1 MGRKKSQTV
10 GYRYFVGVHFVLC
23 HGPIDSI
30 RAIYVDDKKAWDPVG
45 TSAIGRPDGYE
56 TVRIKEPG
64 LFGGED
70 REGGISGELDIG
82 MGYRTQPKN
91 GYLQQV
97 LQGKLL
103 PAYRGVVSVI
113 LRKMYVGTSPYLKPW
128 KFRVQ
133 RIWAPT
139 ATGEAQWHPSVA
151 GIGPPAETLPA
162 TEAGA
167 AVIHN
172 DKVYRIPASVVGPG
186 NPWYGHARINK
197 VTETDLITGEQE
209 TYDYGLTRPAGITN
223 PSADLRSQAISRPQ
237 HDAVHVYTG
246 PTGPEIFCGFYAA
259 SIVGGHYALI
269 LELATRSHRWV
280 RIPDEWFAVPL
291 YTPSNSASKLQYSA
305 VCWVVRAS
313 DGRIYFKSM
322 AGWIQNRLGSEDW
335 QQDTVAFRVASF
347 NPATGDLRR
356 EAWADGINVSAPRRG
371 TGIIG
376 AAMKPDHTSLVE
388 HCQFMIAINNVISY
402 YNGLMRYDFGTQ
414 QREMIGGPSKVQAW
428 LLNTGQLAGNPILYE
443 LGRAAWGHD
452 DNVYTMMPKRAGQL
466 QSGMLGVWVKTSN
479 PAGTTTV
486 WELHWPEPSEY
497 VVDDERFWYA
507 PFTDSIYMNDWYS
520 TPVSLAD
527 GRIVF
532 PPANPFSSGAMVC
545 PSLTGDATG
554 RILTKW
560 SGATLGRKPWPTTAP
575 GWVWG
580 SRLSG
585 HYMVGVKTDDND
597 YLMVSGSYGQG
608 PSDTYGGTWQG
619 DALWVDPSSVR
630 FLVSYEEGLYTRLIT
645 SLSDGPW
652 DMNPAHIIRECMTN
666 SEWGRGLPDSII
678 GPSYEAA
685 AQVLYA
691 EGLGLSMLWTSEM
704 AVNDFI
710 LEVIRHIDAV
720 RYEDPETGLQEI
732 KLIRPD
738 YDVATLPVLSPSNCR
753 IEQLTSPTLY
763 DLVNQITVEFWNRD
777 TGEDSALAIQDTAA
791 INMSGTVNNQ
801 TMQYAGICSERVAL
815 LVGQRDLA
823 RYSKPF
829 RQGRLIVNR
838 KVANIKP
845 GDPFILNWPARGVTQ
860 MVCRAAKR
868 SDNGELDGM
877 IGIEFGEDIFSAPFN
892 VANVPPPSGWE
903 DPIKPP
909 VNFDYVTMFDLPYP
923 LLVEELGETEIAA
936 VPATAGYAGFAG
948 GRPLTGSHMNYGLF
962 LYAAGATPPTDS
974 QVELVNSFTPVAVLG
989 EAIPEITDPVIT
1001 VAVAPTTDMVNVRA
1015 GDWVIV
1021 GTAADPVRE
1030 MMCVTEDPGDAPVA
1044 LKLTRAV
1051 ADTYPRAVPT
1061 GTPLFVVGTFFGT
1074 DQVER
1079 VDGEDVAGY
1088 GRPKNGK
1095 GSYEGPYTYLEAEM
1109 VARQGRPYPAAA
1121 FKVDGAFNPSL
1132 ADEKSSVLL
1141 TWAHRHRVQQSNQP
1155 VSWLTVG
1162 NVGPETGVTYQVQ
1175 QVALDEQQAEITDL
1189 PVLQVGA
1196 ADRLDLDLIGQ
1207 PYPDAAR
1214 YARITVEAVR
1224 GGIVSLQ
1231 NRPVT
1236 VKLAARLYAPTNLR
1250 ADYIPRPRL
1259 VSPDH
1264 LRADYIPGGAP
1275 LLAPNSLRADYVS
1288 GHVALLAPDRL
1299 SAVFDSGKVELV
1311 APDHL
1316 SAVYVGPG
1324 KLVAP
1329 DHLAAQYVGQAKLA
1343 APDHLVARYVPATA
1357 PLYEPSGL
1365 RADYVGPGKLIAPA
1379 QLVARYVG
1387 PVKLA
1392 APDHL
1397 VANYVPATLPI
1408 YEPSNLQ
1415 AVYVGPG
1422 KLVAPDH
1429 LAAQYVGLVK
1439 LLAPTGLTAE
1449 FVPATLPIY
1458 EPSDLRAQYV
1468 GLAKLVAP
1476 SSLAAQY
1483 EGVHVLN
1490 RPDMLRADYLGI
1502 PKLAAPTGLKADY
1515 I

>member
-23 HGPIDSI
+23 HGPIDRI
-30 RAIYVDDKKAWDPVG
+30 LQIKVDDRLVWNAVADNEGTGAVG
-45 TSAIGRPDGYE
+45 GYE
-56 TVRIKEPG
+56 RVHVNQPNI
-64 LFGGED
+64 FGGDD
-70 REGGISGELDIG
+70 REGGVSGDLDIG
-82 MGYRTQPKN
+82 MGTPT
-91 GYLQQV
+91 
-97 LQGKLL
+97 QGKNDYIQSAL
-103 PAYRGVVSVI
+103 PGKLIPANRGVVSAI
-113 LRKMYVGTSPYLKPW
+113 LRKMYVGNSPYLKPW

-139 ATGEAQWHPSVA
+139 ATGKPQWQPSTA
-151 GIGPPAETLPA
+151 GIGKPTDTFPLYSQSLRPWIAPALPSVSIGSKVITMPGA
-162 TEAGA
+162 INDAGGGESSRYFR
-167 AVIHN
+167 VSIL
-172 DKVYRIPASVVGPG
+172 DTV
-186 NPWYGHARINK
+186 
-197 VTETDLITGEQE
+197 TGEF
-209 TYDYGLTRPAGITN
+209 TYPELTNSATPVPQASINNRHNGIMDVAVYGTKVAAGIYYTGSSAFVLELDFALSWERPAVRMIPVVNAVETRFAQAMGSRLYLGGGVA
-223 PSADLRSQAISRPQ
+223 SADLVIYDLGTGLVEYPSWGQNMYTKSGNVAFPEVAIGAADGMIILAHAFS
-237 HDAVHVYTG
+237 VIING
-246 PTGPEIFCGFYAA
+246 KLSNWIGFLQIEPGAQRVKSA
-259 SIVGGHYALI
+259 GSALI
-269 LELATRSHRWV
+269 GSMPGQCGYPTMAAFSSTHILLLWPPIGDSNQPGRFWNMTRGMSTWDFDTE
-280 RIPDEWFAVPL
+280 ITDLNA
-291 YTPSNSASKLQYSA
+291 PSWYASEPSIRPSPTSPYIQWLGRG
-305 VCWVVRAS
+305 VEAS
-313 DGRIYFKSM
+313 DGRWYF
-322 AGWIQNRLGSEDW
+322 
-335 QQDTVAFRVASF
+335 
-347 NPATGDLRR
+347 P
-356 EAWADGINVSAPRRG
+356 
-371 TGIIG
+371 
-376 AAMKPDHTSLVE
+376 PDHARGHMVAVVPNGGHPQVE
-388 HCQFMIAINNVISY
+388 V
-402 YNGLMRYDFGTQ
+402 DPFGI
-414 QREMIGGPSKVQAW
+414 RLRSA
-428 LLNTGQLAGNPILYE
+428 
-443 LGRAAWGHD
+443 
-452 DNVYTMMPKRAGQL
+452 
-466 QSGMLGVWVKTSN
+466 
-479 PAGTTTV
+479 
-486 WELHWPEPSEY
+486 
-497 VVDDERFWYA
+497 
-507 PFTDSIYMNDWYS
+507 
-520 TPVSLAD
+520 TP
-527 GRIVF
+527 
-532 PPANPFSSGAMVC
+532 
-545 PSLTGDATG
+545 LTGPDVGITRG
-554 RILTKW
+554 
-560 SGATLGRKPWPTTAP
+560 
-575 GWVWG
+575 
-580 SRLSG
+580 
-585 HYMVGVKTDDND
+585 YMVGSRETNGRIFFRTANTPGFHGD
-597 YLMVSGSYGQG
+597 GAA
-608 PSDTYGGTWQG
+608 SDPWHG
-619 DALWVDPSSVR
+619 
-630 FLVSYEEGLYTRLIT
+630 RLLIINTAFRSAVLST
-645 SLSDGPW
+645 SLEVGPW

-666 SEWGRGLPDSII
+666 TEWGRGLPDSII
-678 GPSYEAA
+678 GPTYTSV
-685 AQVLYA
+685 AQTLYA
-691 EGLGLSMLWTSEM
+691 ERLGLSMLWTSEM

-710 LEVIRHIDAV
+710 LEVVRHIDAV

-763 DLVNQITVEFWNRD
+763 DLVNQVTIEYWDREK
-777 TGEDSALAIQDTAA
+777 GEDSAIAVQDTAS

-801 TMQYAGICSERVAL
+801 TMQYSGICSAEVAL

-845 GDPFILNWPARGVTQ
+845 GEPFILNWPARGVTQ

-936 VPATAGYAGFAG
+936 VPAAAGYAGFAG

-962 LYAAGATPPTDS
+962 LYAAGSTPPTDS

-989 EAIPEITDPVIT
+989 EAIQEITDPVIT
-1001 VAVAPTTDMVNVRA
+1001 VAVSPTTDMVNVRA

-1030 MMCVTEDPGDAPVA
+1030 MMCVAEDPGASPVA

-1051 ADTYPRAVPT
+1051 ADTYPRAVPA

-1095 GSYEGPYTYLEAEM
+1095 GSYAGPYTYLEAEM

-1121 FKVDGAFNPSL
+1121 FKVDGVFTPSL
-1132 ADEKSSVLL
+1132 TEDKKVVEL
-1141 TWAHRHRVQQSNQP
+1141 TWAHRHRVQQSNQA
-1155 VSWLTVG
+1155 VSWLASG

-1175 QVALDEQQAEITDL
+1175 QVALDEQQAKISDL

-1196 ADRLDLDLIGQ
+1196 VDHLALDLMDQ

-1214 YARITVEAVR
+1214 YARISVEAVR

-1236 VKLAARLYAPTNLR
+1236 VKLAPRLFAPTDLR
-1250 ADYIPRPRL
+1250 AEYVPLPRL
-1259 VSPDH
+1259 VAPDH
-1264 LRADYIPGGAP
+1264 LRADYLPGSAP

-1288 GHVALLAPDRL
+1288 GKVALLAPDHL

-1316 SAVYVGPG
+1316 RAVYTGPG

-1329 DHLAAQYVGQAKLA
+1329 DHLAAQYVGQAKLV
-1343 APDHLVARYVPATA
+1343 APDHLVARYVPASA
-1357 PLYEPSGL
+1357 PLYEPNGL
-1365 RADYVGPGKLIAPA
+1365 RAIYVGPGKLAAPDN
-1379 QLVARYVG
+1379 LVARYVG
-1387 PVKLA
+1387 QGK
-1392 APDHL
+1392 L
-1397 VANYVPATLPI
+1397 VAPSGLRASFVPATVPL
-1408 YEPSNLQ
+1408 YEPSSLR

-1449 FVPATLPIY
+1449 FVPATPPFY

-1476 SSLAAQY
+1476 SDLAAQY

-1490 RPDMLRADYLGI
+1490 SPDMLRADYLGI

>member
-23 HGPIDSI
+23 HGPIDRI
-30 RAIYVDDKKAWDPVG
+30 LQIKVDDKVLWTPLHDQQGVG
-45 TSAIGRPDGYE
+45 QIGGYE
-56 TVRIKEPG
+56 TITVDAPG

-70 REGGISGELDIG
+70 REGGVSGELDVG
-82 MGYRTQPKN
+82 FGDRTQGKN

-113 LRKMYVGTSPYLKPW
+113 LRKMYVGTNPYLKPW

-139 ATGEAQWHPSVA
+139 ATNKPQWSPPNA
-151 GIGPPAETLPA
+151 GIGLPGDQYVLRDVFGPYYGLFGSASTMFDGRLYTVRNKRVNAEDTGAAIGANTPSGITLVVHDYNTGKVTIVDDVPRKAPYVGFHIRPMTDDVITIDGGRKLLYPLCVDRTNSQFKYHYAAIFDVVDRTVTRIQYPASPLMANNRNFVYPSGLSAAQRSYLGVRFAAAWDDDIDGHYIVLGPQGSSYKLIPLRGEVVQLYNDSLVPANGYRLGYQKAPQRRLFVFWYTRFDIQGVWRDQLNAAIHDTETGMVIWESGPTLIPGGAFKFDNFTRVSNLADISIMCAPDGFVYVFLSRTMAAYFGKRVLVYNTISPPGSSPELTDMGLPWYKYTGIDGYTVETSWYQGHACGTFKQPRTGLDGQLYGFSAFSTEPGFILNPGMGPGLSRGSVSLMPWNGNGSVDLSHGATVDSAVFVWHGLPVAITPRWIGSTAEFETL
-162 TEAGA
+162 
-167 AVIHN
+167 
-172 DKVYRIPASVVGPG
+172 
-186 NPWYGHARINK
+186 
-197 VTETDLITGEQE
+197 
-209 TYDYGLTRPAGITN
+209 
-223 PSADLRSQAISRPQ
+223 
-237 HDAVHVYTG
+237 
-246 PTGPEIFCGFYAA
+246 
-259 SIVGGHYALI
+259 
-269 LELATRSHRWV
+269 
-280 RIPDEWFAVPL
+280 
-291 YTPSNSASKLQYSA
+291 TP
-305 VCWVVRAS
+305 
-313 DGRIYFKSM
+313 
-322 AGWIQNRLGSEDW
+322 
-335 QQDTVAFRVASF
+335 
-347 NPATGDLRR
+347 
-356 EAWADGINVSAPRRG
+356 
-371 TGIIG
+371 
-376 AAMKPDHTSLVE
+376 
-388 HCQFMIAINNVISY
+388 
-402 YNGLMRYDFGTQ
+402 
-414 QREMIGGPSKVQAW
+414 
-428 LLNTGQLAGNPILYE
+428 
-443 LGRAAWGHD
+443 
-452 DNVYTMMPKRAGQL
+452 
-466 QSGMLGVWVKTSN
+466 
-479 PAGTTTV
+479 
-486 WELHWPEPSEY
+486 
-497 VVDDERFWYA
+497 
-507 PFTDSIYMNDWYS
+507 
-520 TPVSLAD
+520 
-527 GRIVF
+527 
-532 PPANPFSSGAMVC
+532 
-545 PSLTGDATG
+545 
-554 RILTKW
+554 
-560 SGATLGRKPWPTTAP
+560 
-575 GWVWG
+575 
-580 SRLSG
+580 
-585 HYMVGVKTDDND
+585 
-597 YLMVSGSYGQG
+597 
-608 PSDTYGGTWQG
+608 
-619 DALWVDPSSVR
+619 
-630 FLVSYEEGLYTRLIT
+630 LVSPDNGVATTI
-645 SLSDGPW
+645 SPGPW
-652 DMNPAHIIRECMTN
+652 DMNPIHIIRECMTN
-666 SEWGRGLPDSII
+666 TEWGRGLPDSII
-678 GPSYEAA
+678 GPSYAKA
-685 AQVLYA
+685 AQTIYK

-753 IEQLTSPTLY
+753 IEQLTAPTLY
-763 DLVNQITVEFWNRD
+763 DLVNQITIEFWNRD

-877 IGIEFGEDIFSAPFN
+877 IGIEFGEDIFSAPYN

-936 VPATAGYAGFAG
+936 VPAAAGYAGFAG

-962 LYAAGATPPTDS
+962 LYAAGSTPPTDS

-989 EAIPEITDPVIT
+989 EAIQEITDPVIT
-1001 VAVAPTTDMVNVRA
+1001 VAVSPTTDMVNVRA

-1030 MMCVTEDPGDAPVA
+1030 MMCVAEDPGASPVA

-1051 ADTYPRAVPT
+1051 ADTYPRAVPA

-1095 GSYEGPYTYLEAEM
+1095 GSYAGPYTYLEAEM
-1109 VARQGRPYPAAA
+1109 VARQGRPYPAAS
-1121 FKVDGAFNPSL
+1121 FKVDGVFTPSL
-1132 ADEKSSVLL
+1132 SEDKKVVEL
-1141 TWAHRHRVQQSNQP
+1141 TWAHRHRVQQSNQA
-1155 VSWLTVG
+1155 VSWLASG

-1175 QVALDEQQAEITDL
+1175 QVALDEQQAKISDL

-1196 ADRLDLDLIGQ
+1196 VDHLALDLMDQ

-1214 YARITVEAVR
+1214 YARISVEAVR

-1236 VKLAARLYAPTNLR
+1236 VKLAPRLFAPTDLR
-1250 ADYIPRPRL
+1250 AEYVPLPRL
-1259 VSPDH
+1259 VAPDH
-1264 LRADYIPGGAP
+1264 LRADYLPGSAP

-1288 GHVALLAPDRL
+1288 GKVALLAPDHL

-1311 APDHL
+1311 APDQL
-1316 SAVYVGPG
+1316 RAVYTGPG

-1329 DHLAAQYVGQAKLA
+1329 DHLVAQYVGQAKLA
-1343 APDHLVARYVPATA
+1343 APDHLVARYVPASAPLYEPNGLRAIYVGPGKLAAPDNLVARYVGQGKLVAPSGLRASFVPATA
-1357 PLYEPSGL
+1357 PLYEPS
-1365 RADYVGPGKLIAPA
+1365 
-1379 QLVARYVG
+1379 
-1387 PVKLA
+1387 
-1392 APDHL
+1392 
-1397 VANYVPATLPI
+1397 
-1408 YEPSNLQ
+1408 SLQ

-1449 FVPATLPIY
+1449 FVPATPPFY

-1476 SSLAAQY
+1476 SDLAAQY

-1490 RPDMLRADYLGI
+1490 SPDMLRADYLGI